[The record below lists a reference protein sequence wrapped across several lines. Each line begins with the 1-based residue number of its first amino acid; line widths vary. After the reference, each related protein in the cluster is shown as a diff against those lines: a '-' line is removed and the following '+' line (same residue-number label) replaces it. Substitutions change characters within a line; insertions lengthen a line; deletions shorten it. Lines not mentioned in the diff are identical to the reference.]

1 MNKLIKNFIKTK
13 KYDEIKSILASKNS
27 YNLLGL
33 HHAITSF
40 DLEAYK
46 LIIISYA
53 NPSHFISA
61 KYDRYIY
68 NIDDTSML
76 DVAAFINFD
85 TIQYRD
91 TKSSMLQELIQF
103 KKRAIEEQNNNAI
116 SELKIEGFELKN

>member
-40 DLEAYK
+40 YPEAYK
-46 LIIISYA
+46 LIISYA
-53 NPSHFISA
+53 NPSHFTSA
-61 KYDRYIY
+61 EYDRYIH

-76 DVAAFINFD
+76 DVAAILILYNIEIQKATCCKSCLSLRRERLRS
-85 TIQYRD
+85 TITMQ
-91 TKSSMLQELIQF
+91 LV
-103 KKRAIEEQNNNAI
+103 N
-116 SELKIEGFELKN
+116 LK